1 MPPENPNSVRRPSGS
16 PRTPARRALMR
27 RPLAVLAL
35 LFGLLAAAAGPA
47 AAAGLSGAEVR
58 PAPGITV
65 AAAPQ
70 TAPGARTTADEAA
83 ARAAAAP
90 AAPMRWRHSAHSGST
105 YHHVT
110 HQTSLASSH
119 DKPKKKKMGFFKKLG
134 IFLIVIIVVVIV
146 IVILLIWLIVHFI
159 RKAFRRRG

>member
-1 MPPENPNSVRRPSGS
+1 MPSETHNSARRTPGS
-16 PRTPARRALMR
+16 PRTAARRTALTR

-35 LFGLLAAAAGPA
+35 LFGLLAAAAAPA
-47 AAAGLSGAEVR
+47 AAAGLSVADEAR

-65 AAAPQ
+65 AAAP
-70 TAPGARTTADEAA
+70 RTTADETG
-83 ARAAAAP
+83 ARTLAAAAAP
-90 AAPMRWRHSAHSGST
+90 TRWRHTAHSGST

-110 HQTSLASSH
+110 HQTSFSSSH

-134 IFLIVIIVVVIV
+134 IFLIVIIVVIIV

-159 RKAFRRRG
+159 RKAFRRRD